1 LLKRGDYLGLPT
13 ILIIAVALLLT
24 GVLIF
29 TGNDLLPVE
38 QGVSAWLAANSGL
51 LVTLLLMPLT

>member
-24 GVLIF
+24 GVLTF
-29 TGNDLLPVE
+29 TGNDLQPVE